1 MLNAFQRLGDRIIGR
16 LVPEV
21 TAEAGV
27 QDRTED
33 CGCFWD
39 SPGYVRKHRSCVSG
53 AGCGACYVVGA
64 C

>member
-1 MLNAFQRLGDRIIGR
+1 MLNAIQRLGDRIIGR

-21 TAEAGV
+21 TAEAFEV
-27 QDRTED
+27 KWTHD

-39 SPGYVRKHRSCVSG
+39 SPGYVRKMSECYPQ
-53 AGCGACYVVGA
+53 GCTACYVTGP